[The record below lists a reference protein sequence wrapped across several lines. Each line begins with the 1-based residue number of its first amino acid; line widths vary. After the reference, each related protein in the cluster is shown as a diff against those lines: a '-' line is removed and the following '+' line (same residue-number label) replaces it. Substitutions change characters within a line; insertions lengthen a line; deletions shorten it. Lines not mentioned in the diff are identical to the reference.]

1 MLAQESCSGSSKIEI
16 LVQFRSVFFS
26 TNISWLLLEEKEDG
40 ERLGLASDP
49 PSAGLDDE
57 LMRSAY
63 LVQ

>member
-1 MLAQESCSGSSKIEI
+1 MLAQERCNGSSKIEI
-16 LVQFRSVFFS
+16 LVQFKRVFFS
-26 TNISWLLLEEKEDG
+26 TNISWLLLEEKKDG
-40 ERLGLASDP
+40 EGLGLACDP